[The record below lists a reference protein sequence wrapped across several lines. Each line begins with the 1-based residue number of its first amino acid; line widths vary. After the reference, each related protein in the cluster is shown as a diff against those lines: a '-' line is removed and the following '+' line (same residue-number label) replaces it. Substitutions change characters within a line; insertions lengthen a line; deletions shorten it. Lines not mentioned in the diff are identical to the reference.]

1 MSHRFD
7 PDRSHR
13 LDAPERE
20 AWQKPDAVVDALDLR
35 IGDCVVEV
43 GSGTGY
49 FTSRIARATGAKGR
63 VIAVDAQER
72 MLDALRARCE
82 KEELDNVDL
91 VAAPGE
97 NTTIQADTANLV
109 FLANVAHEF
118 DNLAAALSEATRML
132 RRDGRVAVLDWIDEK
147 TEIGPPLDHR
157 LSETDL
163 RLAADAA
170 GLRPMATHTF
180 LPHHYYVVFVRTP

>member
-1 MSHRFD
+1 MSHRFAL
-7 PDRSHR
+7 DRSHR

-91 VAAPGE
+91 FAAPGE

-118 DNLAAALSEATRML
+118 DDLAAALSEATRML
-132 RRDGRVAVLDWIDEK
+132 RRDGRVAVLDWVDEK
-147 TEIGPPLDHR
+147 TEVGPPLDHR

-180 LPHHYYVVFVRTP
+180 LPHHYYVVFERTP